1 MSQVELARRMG
12 VQQSNL
18 SRLER
23 GLQGVTLDTLGM
35 YARILGVG
43 VEELMRERA
52 DPGAAKQNGHADP
65 RLTIH
70 GDPKAAPGLKELSA
84 DLDLCEALVITADE
98 WRQLAAI
105 PLPHTVTKAG
115 YLQVLI
121 TLRAVQTPQGL
132 EPVTES

>member
-1 MSQVELARRMG
+1 MSQSDLARLMG

-23 GLQGVTLDTLGM
+23 GLQGVTIDTLGL

-52 DPGAAKQNGHADP
+52 DPGAAQRNGQADP
-65 RLTIH
+65 RLKIH
-70 GDPKAAPGLKELSA
+70 GDPGAAPGLKELSA
-84 DLDLCEALVITADE
+84 DVGLCATLAITADE

-115 YLQVLI
+115 YS
-121 TLRAVQTPQGL
+121 RC
-132 EPVTES
+132 